1 MYGGAYRWIMNSLKS
16 AARQAKQRLRTD
28 FWGKCQSDITAT
40 TMEAE
45 RMGRNAGKVKSSLY
59 TKVKSVIK
67 GETPDEFYIKVKT
80 LLDEHGEVSDAI
92 GRLTDKEYF
101 ATLGYEERQ
110 RYTMEL
116 SAKYLAALEK
126 YRREKESGI

>member
-1 MYGGAYRWIMNSLKS
+1 MESLKK
-16 AARQAKQRLRTD
+16 AAKQAKQRLRTD
-28 FWGKCQSDITAT
+28 FWGKCQSDILAY
-40 TMEAE
+40 ERDAE
-45 RMGRNAGKVKSSLY
+45 KRGQNPVKVKSHLY
-59 TKVKSVIK
+59 SKVKSVVK
-67 GETPDEFYIKVKT
+67 GETVDEFYLKVKT

-92 GRLTDKEYF
+92 GRLTDKQYF
-101 ATLGYEERQ
+101 STLGYEERQ